1 MAGYDV
7 ILFDLD
13 GTLTDP
19 GEGITRSVAYALE
32 RFGIQVADRTVLY
45 PFIGPPLV
53 DSFQKY
59 YGFSDEQAAQAVG
72 WFRAYFRER
81 GIFENRVYAGVG
93 DMLQALQQAG
103 KTLIVATSKPEVFA
117 TRIMAYFDLAQYV
130 TYIAGSNL
138 DETRTRKAEVIAYAL
153 DACGITDTR
162 GVVMVG
168 DREYDMEGARQNGLD
183 AIGVLYGYGSR
194 EELKCAGA
202 THIVTSVEE
211 LQSLLLVE

>member
-32 RFGIQVADRTVLY
+32 RFGIQVTDRTTLY
-45 PFIGPPLV
+45 PFIGPPLIH
-53 DSFQKY
+53 SFQQY
-59 YGFSDEQAAQAVG
+59 YGFSAEQASQAVDYY
-72 WFRAYFRER
+72 REYFAVT
-81 GIFENRVYAGVG
+81 GILENNVYPGIET
-93 DMLQALQQAG
+93 MLYTLTQAG
-103 KTLIVATSKPEVFA
+103 KTLVLATSKPEPFA
-117 TRIMAYFDLAQYV
+117 RRIMEHFQLTEYF
-130 TYIAGSNL
+130 TYIAGSRM
-138 DETRTRKAEVIAYAL
+138 DETRTGKDEVIAYAL
-153 DACGITDTR
+153 QSIGVTDTAAT
-162 GVVMVG
+162 VMVG

-183 AIGVLYGYGSR
+183 AMGVLYGYGSR

-202 THIVTSVEE
+202 THIVASVEE

>member
-32 RFGIQVADRTVLY
+32 RFGIQVADRTALY
-45 PFIGPPLV
+45 PFIGPPLP
-53 DSFQKY
+53 DSFRKY
-59 YGFSDEQAAQAVG
+59 YGFSDEQAAQAMTYY
-72 WFRAYFRER
+72 RDYFSEK
-81 GIFENRVYAGVG
+81 GLFENTVYDGV
-93 DMLQALQQAG
+93 DEMLQVLRQAG

-117 TRIMAYFDLAQYV
+117 KRILAHFGLRSYF
-130 TYIAGSNL
+130 TCIAGSHL
-138 DETRTRKAEVIAYAL
+138 DGTRCHKNEVIAYAL
-153 DACGITDTR
+153 GSCGITDTR